1 MLVLV
6 KRISI
11 LTMIG
16 FFLGM
21 FVEELNHASANSY
34 IDELEDHWVQPV
46 NGKITDTFGTRN
58 GNHKGV
64 DIAAP
69 EGEEI
74 VSVSEGKVTK
84 SYYSDSYGHV
94 VFIEHPEGYETVYA
108 HLSKRNVSEGETIK
122 KGQPVGIIGN
132 TGISTGTHLH
142 FELHKGEWTYDK
154 THALDPLFVFGS
166 PDSND
171 SNVASDHTHEPTDS
185 VNSEQS
191 SNVSEEKKQTIMTE
205 VQSSS
210 VEKSE
215 DHQVEKEQQ
224 KVVKVTKGDTL
235 WGISQTFKVTIK
247 SLQEWNKLD
256 SDTIFPGQE
265 ITVYLNKEKSYV
277 VQAGDTIQSIAK
289 EFSVAPE
296 ALKEANQLESEMIFP
311 MQVLSIN
318 KK

>member
-1 MLVLV
+1 MLVLL

-21 FVEELNHASANSY
+21 FVEELNHDTLANSY

-46 NGKITDTFGTRN
+46 NGEITDTFGTRN

-69 EGEEI
+69 KGEEI
-74 VSVSEGKVTK
+74 VSVSDGKVTK

-108 HLSKRNVSEGETIK
+108 HLSKRNVSEGVTIK
-122 KGQPVGIIGN
+122 KGETVGIIGN

-154 THALDPLFVFGS
+154 THALDPLFVFGL
-166 PDSND
+166 PN
-171 SNVASDHTHEPTDS
+171 SNVTTDHTHGIDS
-185 VNSEQS
+185 TESVISEHS
-191 SNVSEEKKQTIMTE
+191 FRVSEEKKQTIKTK

-210 VEKSE
+210 GEKAE
-215 DHQVEKEQQ
+215 DNQVGKEQR

-247 SLQEWNKLD
+247 SLKEWNKLN
-256 SDTIFPGQE
+256 SDTIYPGQE

-289 EFSVAPE
+289 EFRVAPE
-296 ALKEANQLESEMIFP
+296 SLKEANQLENEMIFP
-311 MQVLSIN
+311 MQVLSIS
-318 KK
+318 K